1 MLAELAVARWGVPL
15 TLDDLYG
22 AARAALREE
31 NLFNDAAGVGA
42 ALRAL
47 PEFVLEERNPDSGQ
61 VFDIPQEGVSSLA
74 GSLREEGRSAAALFD
89 FAPLA

>member
-1 MLAELAVARWGVPL
+1 MPGNLPSRDVLAELAVARWGVPL

-61 VFDIPQEGVSSLA
+61 VFDIPQEG
-74 GSLREEGRSAAALFD
+74 RGRSGKEPA
-89 FAPLA
+89 